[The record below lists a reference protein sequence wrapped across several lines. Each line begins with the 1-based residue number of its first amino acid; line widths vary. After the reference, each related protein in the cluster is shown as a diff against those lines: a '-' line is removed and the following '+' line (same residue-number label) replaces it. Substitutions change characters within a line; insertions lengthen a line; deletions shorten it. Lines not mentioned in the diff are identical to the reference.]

1 MASMQDIKTSWVKVS
16 SRDVQ
21 LDAYLAEPTED
32 GNFPAIVVIQEIFG
46 VNSHIRDV
54 TERFARL
61 GYVAI
66 APAIYQRQ
74 APGFETGYTAE
85 DVKTGREYKNNTQA
99 TELLSDIGATVRYL
113 QELPTVRAE
122 AIGSIGFC
130 FGGHVAYLTATLPG
144 ITAVASFY
152 GAGIPDWCPGGGK
165 PTLTY
170 TADIQGVIYTFFGT
184 EDASIPPDH
193 VAAIEAAL
201 QNHHIPHKVF
211 RYEGAQHGFFCD
223 QRASYNAEA
232 AADAWEQVQYLYAH
246 ALKGES

>member
-1 MASMQDIKTSWVKVS
+1 MVSTQDIHTSWVKIS
-16 SRDVQ
+16 SNDVE
-21 LDAYLAEPTED
+21 LDAYLAKPAAE
-32 GNFPAIVVIQEIFG
+32 GSFPGVVVIQEIFG

-54 TERFARL
+54 AERFAHL

-85 DVKTGREYKNNTQA
+85 DVKIGREYKNQTQA
-99 TELLSDIGATVRYL
+99 AELLNDIAAAVRYL
-113 QELPTVRAE
+113 QGLPTVRAE

-130 FGGHVAYLTATLPG
+130 FGGHVAYLTAILPG
-144 ITAVASFY
+144 IKAVASFY

-170 TADIQGVIYTFFGT
+170 TADIQGLIYTFFGT
-184 EDASIPPDH
+184 EDASIPPEH

-223 QRASYNAEA
+223 QRASYNPEA
-232 AADAWEQVQYLYAH
+232 AADAWKQVQYLFSH

>member
-1 MASMQDIKTSWVKVS
+1 MVSTQDIQTTWVKVPS
-16 SRDVQ
+16 NDVQ
-21 LDAYLAEPTED
+21 LDAYVAQPNQA
-32 GNFPAIVVIQEIFG
+32 GVFPGVIVIQEIFG
-46 VNSHIRDV
+46 VNAHIRDV

-74 APGFETGYTAE
+74 APGFEAGYTAE
-85 DVKTGREYKNNTQA
+85 DVKIGREYKNNTKA
-99 TELLSDIGATVRYL
+99 SELLNDIGATVNYL
-113 QELPTVRAE
+113 QSLPTVRRE

-144 ITAVASFY
+144 IKAVASFY
-152 GAGIPDWCPGGGK
+152 GAGIPDWCPGGGQ

-184 EDASIPPDH
+184 ADASIPPEH
-193 VAAIEAAL
+193 VEAIEAAL

-223 QRASYNAEA
+223 QRDSYNAEA
-232 AADAWEQVQYLYAH
+232 AKDAWDKVQYLYAH
-246 ALKGES
+246 ALRGES

>member
-1 MASMQDIKTSWVKVS
+1 MQDIKTSWVKVS

-201 QNHHIPHKVF
+201 QNHQI
-211 RYEGAQHGFFCD
+211 G
-223 QRASYNAEA
+223 RAH
-232 AADAWEQVQYLYAH
+232 V
-246 ALKGES
+246 